1 MTEQQ
6 INSPQQQGN
15 DEMTGAVTLH
25 DIIRMVIANWYWFV
39 LSALVCLSLAYYY
52 LASTPKIYSRT
63 ATILVKDSRKGG
75 DLELTAFSDLAGFQN
90 RRSVDNEVFILQSRR
105 LMTEVVKRLD
115 LTVSYSVRERLRR
128 RDLYA
133 QSPVEVTFVND
144 SDNQSLSM
152 EITPLEGDKVRLT
165 NFEDRFVT
173 KQETRSSITAAYGDT
188 IPTPV
193 GQVVVRK
200 SLYMKPEYTG
210 VPIRVVKNS
219 LSRTTNAYRNAV
231 KSDVAN
237 KQASVVTIS
246 MNNSVPR
253 RAEDILNTLISVYNE
268 DAIDDKRRVS
278 VTTAEFIKARLAVIG
293 RELGDVDRDI
303 EDIKKDNQMVD
314 ITSEA
319 ARSVSESSKYKA
331 EGLSLEN
338 QINVAEFI
346 RTYLN
351 DPKNAGELIPMMA
364 SVTNQGISSQIAD
377 YNNAILRREKLMEN
391 SSDRSPVIQDLDN
404 LLASVRRSI
413 VASLDSHISTL
424 IIQRDAMRK
433 EETQANRRISTMPSQ
448 EKVILGITR
457 QQKIKEELF
466 LYLLNKQEETQLN
479 YAVAESNS
487 RTIDMAY
494 GSARPVSPRS
504 TIILGISLLAGL
516 AIPFGI
522 LYLIGMLDTTIRGRK
537 DVEDNISAPFLGDIP
552 YSEGGAGGDSG
563 IVVRETGRD
572 ALSEA
577 FRMLRSSMTF
587 MNVSAGNEIHTIL
600 FTSSDPHAGKTFVA
614 TNLATTLAMAGK
626 RVLLI
631 DLDLRRHA
639 LSSQLGHGNCKT
651 GITSYLAGT
660 TGLDKLIAKTGFH
673 DNLDVIYA
681 GIQPPNP
688 TEMLLSNKLD
698 KMMAEL
704 REKYAYIFIDSTP
717 AMSVADAII
726 TDRLSDLCI
735 YIVREGVLD
744 RRQLP
749 DIERLYREKKL
760 HNMAIVL
767 NGTRSR
773 RHGYGYGYGY
783 GYGHGYGYGYGDEYK
798 EVSYRKRIKSFFRSL
813 SHKIKR

>member
-15 DEMTGAVTLH
+15 EEMTGAVTLH

-39 LSALVCLSLAYYY
+39 LSAFVCLCMAYYY

-133 QSPVEVTFVND
+133 QSPIEVAFVNNSDNLSLAMEVT
-144 SDNQSLSM
+144 
-152 EITPLEGDKVRLT
+152 PLDGDKVRLT
-165 NFEDRFVT
+165 DFEDKFVT
-173 KQETRSSITAAYGDT
+173 KQESRSVITAAYGDT

-193 GQVVVRK
+193 GQIVVRK

-219 LSRTTNAYRNAV
+219 LSRTTNAYRSAV

-237 KQASVVTIS
+237 KQASVVTVS

-253 RAEDILNTLISVYNE
+253 RAEDILNTLIAVYNE

-314 ITSEA
+314 ISSEA
-319 ARSVSESSKYKA
+319 ARTVSESSKYKA

-364 SVTNQGISSQIAD
+364 AVTNQAIANQIED

-391 SSDRSPVIQDLDN
+391 SSDRSPVIQNLDN

-413 VASLDSHISTL
+413 LASLDSHISTL
-424 IIQRDAMRK
+424 TIQRDAMRK

-479 YAVAESNS
+479 YAVAESNA
-487 RTIDMAY
+487 RIIDLAY
-494 GSARPVSPRS
+494 GSTFPVSPRPML
-504 TIILGISLLAGL
+504 ILGIALIVGL
-516 AIPFGI
+516 AIPFGL

-552 YSEGGAGGDSG
+552 YSESSGDSG

-577 FRMLRSSMTF
+577 FRMLRSNMTF

-639 LSSQLGHGNCKT
+639 LSTQLGHGNSKT

-660 TGLDKLIAKTGFH
+660 TELDKLITKTGIH

-688 TEMLLSNKLD
+688 TEMLLSDKLD
-698 KMMAEL
+698 KLVAEL
-704 REKYAYIFIDSTP
+704 RQKYDYIFIDSTP

-726 TDRLSDLCI
+726 TDRLADLCI

-783 GYGHGYGYGYGDEYK
+783 GDEYK

>member
-39 LSALVCLSLAYYY
+39 LSALVCLCLAYYY

-115 LTVSYSVRERLRR
+115 LTVSYSVRECLRR

-433 EETQANRRISTMPSQ
+433 EETQANIRISTMPSQ
-448 EKVILGITR
+448 EKIILGITR

-466 LYLLNKQEETQLN
+466 LYLLNKQEENQLN

-487 RTIDMAY
+487 RSIDYAY
-494 GSARPVSPRS
+494 GSNAPVSPRPMM
-504 TIILGISLLAGL
+504 ILGIALIVGL
-516 AIPFGI
+516 AIPFGL

-704 REKYAYIFIDSTP
+704 REKYDYIFIDSTP

-783 GYGHGYGYGYGDEYK
+783 GDEYK

>member
-193 GQVVVRK
+193 GQVIVRK

-479 YAVAESNS
+479 YAVAESNA
-487 RTIDMAY
+487 RIIDLAY
-494 GSARPVSPRS
+494 GNTLPVSPRPML
-504 TIILGISLLAGL
+504 ILAIALIVGL
-516 AIPFGI
+516 AIPFGL

>member
-39 LSALVCLSLAYYY
+39 LSALVCLCLAYYY

-115 LTVSYSVRERLRR
+115 LTVSYSVRECLRR

-479 YAVAESNS
+479 YAVAESNA
-487 RTIDMAY
+487 RIIDLAY
-494 GSARPVSPRS
+494 GNTLPVSPRPML
-504 TIILGISLLAGL
+504 ILAIALIVGL
-516 AIPFGI
+516 AIPFGL

-704 REKYAYIFIDSTP
+704 REKYDYIFIDSTP

-783 GYGHGYGYGYGDEYK
+783 GDEYK

>member
-479 YAVAESNS
+479 YAVAESNA
-487 RTIDMAY
+487 RIIDLAY
-494 GSARPVSPRS
+494 GNTLPVSPRPML
-504 TIILGISLLAGL
+504 ILAIALIVGL
-516 AIPFGI
+516 AIPFGL